1 MPTETFSEVTDV
13 IKRTI
18 GDPDFEITRA
28 HSADDFD
35 DWDSLAH
42 VNVIFAMEKRFGIK
56 FATGEAYQ
64 LSRKGAT
71 IGDLA
76 DMVEAKRQKKVTASP
91 TMSAP
96 ATSAPITVPAAA
108 SAPTSATADAANR
121 EPCLVLM
128 QEKGSKPPF
137 FCVHGAGGIVIPF
150 YQFYP
155 FLGEERPFY
164 GIQDTFSDVKAP
176 AACGIPEIAAH
187 YAASIRQVQPHGP
200 YHIGGLCFG
209 GIIAMEVARLLQ
221 AQGET
226 VALLVMIGTVRSDN
240 RLDRL
245 PLGKRIVKT
254 VQLLFQIWG
263 DNLFHLNEPI
273 YLQLASR
280 RLRRIHAGKANP
292 NSFGQRIEGRMFN
305 FFRRHSSLGVLLNPD
320 SPFFLNPQFNVQE
333 HGMMQLVRHHT
344 KLWRTYQPKPYTG
357 RVLFIEAEEA
367 IVSTEGFEDG
377 LLGWGE
383 TLKGPVEK
391 HTLPGCNHM
400 NMTRPPHGE
409 QLAGFIREALA
420 TAEREA

>member
-1 MPTETFSEVTDV
+1 MSRDTFLQVAEV

-18 GDPDFEITRA
+18 GEPDFVITRA
-28 HSADDFD
+28 HSADDFA

-42 VNVIFAMEKRFGIK
+42 VNVIFALEQRFGIK
-56 FATGEAYQ
+56 FTTGEAYQ
-64 LSRKGAT
+64 LSRRGRT

-76 DMVEAKRQKKVTASP
+76 DLVEAKRPKG
-91 TMSAP
+91 P
-96 ATSAPITVPAAA
+96 ADREPAAA
-108 SAPTSATADAANR
+108 PAATTSR
-121 EPCLVLM
+121 ESCLVLM
-128 QEKGSKPPF
+128 QSQGAKPPF

-164 GIQDTFSDVKAP
+164 GIQDTFSDVTAP
-176 AACGIPEIAAH
+176 ASCGIPELASH
-187 YAASIRQVQPHGP
+187 YVSSIRRVQPHGP
-200 YHIGGLCFG
+200 YYLGGLCFG
-209 GIIAMEVARLLQ
+209 GILAVEMARRLQ
-221 AQGET
+221 SQGEE

-245 PLGKRIVKT
+245 PFGRRIVKMG
-254 VQLLFQIWG
+254 QLLFQIWG

-280 RLRRIHAGKANP
+280 RLRRIHAGRVNP
-292 NSFGQRIEGRMFN
+292 ASVAQRWEGRLFT
-305 FFRRHSSLGVLLNPD
+305 FFRKHSSLGLLLNPD

-333 HGMMQLVRHHT
+333 HGMMKLVRHHT
-344 KLWRTYQPKPYTG
+344 RLWRGYQPESYTG

-391 HTLPGCNHM
+391 RTLPGCNHM

-409 QLAGFIREALA
+409 QLAGFIRQSIAA
-420 TAEREA
+420 AERVPARPEAVPV